1 MNDPTAATTR
11 TDQIQAEQTRVLFGN
26 CPIGVI
32 GATILAV
39 MLSINLHGPSAQA
52 ALRAYQWSAL
62 VAACALAHLALCVR
76 YRAARS
82 ADGQWRRWNNAFT
95 LLCAAEGLVWCLG
108 MVWLLADAN
117 ALRAMVLLLA
127 WSGAVSAAIVVFG
140 AFMRTYLVFFLPAM
154 VPHFAYLLRHP
165 FPFSGALVELLGLYV
180 IILPVIVYW
189 LQRQMI
195 EAHILRFENFDLAE
209 DMRRQKD
216 RADQANRSKSSF
228 LAAASHDLRQ
238 PVHALGLFIGALRGR
253 AMDEEARRLVDHID
267 DSVGAMDDLFASL
280 LDISKLDAGTIQ
292 PSFTSVEIGPLL
304 ARLCGDYVGEA
315 EAKEIALRWVAGS
328 LVVRSDPMLI
338 ERILRNL
345 ISNAVR
351 YTTEGGVVVGSRRR
365 GETVIVEVWD
375 SGSGIAPDQQKQI
388 FEEFFQVGNP
398 ERDRTKGLGLGL
410 AIVKR
415 LSVLM
420 DAPLSFISVPG
431 RGSVFRL
438 GLPRAEIEIS
448 VARAST
454 SPATTSTTGDA
465 MIVVIDDERAIQ
477 QAMESLLSNWG
488 YRVTV
493 AGSGAEMLARL
504 DLTASVPD
512 LIICDYRLRGA
523 ETGVSVIAQLRSNFD
538 RAIPAMLIT
547 GDTAPDRLIDAKA
560 SGLLLLHK
568 PLPNARLRAA
578 VGNLLRAG
586 KI

>member
-1 MNDPTAATTR
+1 MNDLTAATTR
-11 TDQIQAEQTRVLFGN
+11 TDQIKAEQTRVLFRN

-39 MLSINLHGPSAQA
+39 MLAINLHGPSAQA
-52 ALRAYQWSAL
+52 ALREYQWSAL

-292 PSFTSVEIGPLL
+292 PSFTSDEIGPLL

-328 LVVRSDPMLI
+328 LVVRSDPVLI

-438 GLPRAEIEIS
+438 ELPRAEIEIS

-454 SPATTSTTGDA
+454 SPATTSTIGNA

-578 VGNLLRAG
+578 VGNLLRTG